1 MNLIPDEYQSD
12 GHSTPVLIYPYERTR
27 AALDSMAQGRQAAS
41 GARLP
46 AALRQSGDRQASVPD
61 HGGVDAAAAEGIF
74 RQDLSLDRQRGV
86 RGASRRRGT
95 AQIGD
100 KTFTI
105 APHDVFVVPPWQP
118 YSFTADSEIELFSYS
133 DRAGQ
138 EALGYWREQI
148 G

>member
-1 MNLIPDEYQSD
+1 MNLIPGRVSV
-12 GHSTPVLIYPYERTR
+12 GR
-27 AALDSMAQGRQAAS
+27 AFDAGADLSLRAHARRARQPGQGQQAAS

-61 HGGVDAAAAEGIF
+61 HGGVDAAAAGGIF

-86 RGASRRRGT
+86 RACIAGTGT
-95 AQIGD
+95 AKIGD
-100 KTFTI
+100 ETFKI

-118 YSFTADSEIELFSYS
+118 YSFKADSEIELFSYS

-148 G
+148 E